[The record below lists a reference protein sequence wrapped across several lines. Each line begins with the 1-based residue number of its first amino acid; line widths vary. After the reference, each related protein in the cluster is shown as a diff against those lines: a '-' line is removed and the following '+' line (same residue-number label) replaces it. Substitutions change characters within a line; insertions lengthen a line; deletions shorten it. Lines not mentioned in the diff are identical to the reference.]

1 MLLLS
6 RVATVLQRWQG
17 DLSYSDIARATGM
30 SVSGVSEAIR
40 GVVLPR
46 PETIA
51 TLCRALGHTEEDLIR
66 AMAEDVGAV
75 PRGES

>member
-1 MLLLS
+1 
-6 RVATVLQRWQG
+6 
-17 DLSYSDIARATGM
+17 M

-51 TLCRALGHTEEDLIR
+51 ALCRALGHTEEDLIR
-66 AMAEDVGAV
+66 AMAEDVGTV